1 MGELLKRTTQTTNT
15 SHPSRTM
22 SGLVDKLKPHKPLHE
37 GAKVPDGT
45 LLKEDNPEQ
54 ATVDLSKIGGKG
66 AFTPPCSS
74 HVPGFVEQA
83 SQFAEKGIKGI
94 YVVGVNDQF
103 TMAAWKEKLGADKAE
118 NVHFLADDTNSFTK
132 QAGMDFDA
140 TGLLGGVRSQRYAA
154 IVEDGTVKSVW
165 VEDQAPSVTVTSA
178 DNVLK
183 AL

>member
-94 YVVGVNDQF
+94 YVVGVN
-103 TMAAWKEKLGADKAE
+103 
-118 NVHFLADDTNSFTK
+118 VHFLADDTNSFTK

>member
-1 MGELLKRTTQTTNT
+1 
-15 SHPSRTM
+15 M
-22 SGLVDKLKPHKPLHE
+22 SGLVEKLKPHKPLHE
-37 GAKVPDGT
+37 GAKVPAGT
-45 LLKEDNPEQ
+45 LLKEDNAEQ
-54 ATVDLSKIGGKG
+54 ATVDLSKVGGKYIIIGVPG

-103 TMAAWKEKLGADKAE
+103 TMAAWKEKLGGDKAE
-118 NVHFLADDTNSFTK
+118 NVHFLADDTNSERGPYLGVFTK

-154 IVEDGTVKSVW
+154 IVEDGTVKSVF

>member
-1 MGELLKRTTQTTNT
+1 MGELLENRKNPQTTDT
-15 SHPSRTM
+15 WDPSVTM
-22 SGLVDKLKPHKPLHE
+22 SGLVEKLKPHKPLHE
-37 GAKVPDGT
+37 GAKVPAGA
-45 LLKEDNPEQ
+45 LLKEENPEQ
-54 ATVDLSKIGGKG
+54 ATVDLSKIGGKYIIIGVPG

-132 QAGMDFDA
+132 QAGMDSTPRACLAVSGPRD
-140 TGLLGGVRSQRYAA
+140 TRLLSR
-154 IVEDGTVKSVW
+154 T
-165 VEDQAPSVTVTSA
+165 AP
-178 DNVLK
+178 
-183 AL
+183 